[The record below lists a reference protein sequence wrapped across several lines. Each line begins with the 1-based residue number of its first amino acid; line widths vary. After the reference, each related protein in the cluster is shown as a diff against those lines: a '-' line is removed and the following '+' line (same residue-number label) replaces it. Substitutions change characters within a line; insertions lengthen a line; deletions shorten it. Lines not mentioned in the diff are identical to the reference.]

1 MLSFVNKKIILMT
14 RNRKWLLGG
23 WGLSRGGAKG
33 DEGKR
38 TGKGFAWG
46 NGRMTQ
52 YADDVLLS

>member
-1 MLSFVNKKIILMT
+1 MT

-33 DEGKR
+33 DGGKR